1 MKIILNKASMS
12 ICDVGIGLNCIKI
25 LCDSVC
31 LSVCLSVCV
40 WLLVADIPVFPTVT
54 AVITLERYEE
64 VQTETSKFL
73 VPRDYHK
80 VSLSSPG
87 QGTCDDGL
95 VESYLTK
102 NRVYPCHAR

>member
-1 MKIILNKASMS
+1 M
-12 ICDVGIGLNCIKI
+12 
-25 LCDSVC
+25 
-31 LSVCLSVCV
+31 

-80 VSLSSPG
+80 VSLSFP
-87 QGTCDDGL
+87 QGTCEDGL
-95 VESYLTK
+95 VESFTYLTK
-102 NRVYPCHAR
+102 SSVYPWHAR

>member
-1 MKIILNKASMS
+1 M
-12 ICDVGIGLNCIKI
+12 
-25 LCDSVC
+25 
-31 LSVCLSVCV
+31 

-80 VSLSSPG
+80 VSLSFP
-87 QGTCDDGL
+87 QGTCEDGL
-95 VESYLTK
+95 VESSTYLTK
-102 NRVYPCHAR
+102 SSVYPWHAR

>member
-1 MKIILNKASMS
+1 M
-12 ICDVGIGLNCIKI
+12 
-25 LCDSVC
+25 
-31 LSVCLSVCV
+31 

-87 QGTCDDGL
+87 QGTCEDGL
-95 VESYLTK
+95 VESSTYLTK
-102 NRVYPCHAR
+102 SSVYPWHARWLITLA